1 MNKGNLSSTLIVLY
15 KSGQGSY
22 TNDLCFSRLNHNFYP
37 FLKQPVMKQ
46 ILNITNWVKNKSIQK
61 LQINLYYI
69 YLKLQVFQAFCKV
82 VYTEVKEEL
91 GAEEMEISWE

>member
-1 MNKGNLSSTLIVLY
+1 
-15 KSGQGSY
+15 
-22 TNDLCFSRLNHNFYP
+22 
-37 FLKQPVMKQ
+37 MKQ

-61 LQINLYYI
+61 LQMNRSDI

>member
-1 MNKGNLSSTLIVLY
+1 M
-15 KSGQGSY
+15 
-22 TNDLCFSRLNHNFYP
+22 FSRLDTNFYP

-46 ILNITNWVKNKSIQK
+46 ILNITNWVKKISIYK
-61 LQINLYYI
+61 LQMNQNDINLK
-69 YLKLQVFQAFCKV
+69 LKIFEAFCKV